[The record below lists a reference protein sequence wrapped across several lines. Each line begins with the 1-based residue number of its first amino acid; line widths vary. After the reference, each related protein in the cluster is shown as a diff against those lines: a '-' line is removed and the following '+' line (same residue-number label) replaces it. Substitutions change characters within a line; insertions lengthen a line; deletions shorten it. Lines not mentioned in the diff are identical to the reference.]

1 MSALSFTDYLGG
13 LHPVACIL
21 FWVLVLLTC
30 SLVTSQ
36 LVIMF
41 YPFFLSL
48 SPRLIQSLCSQRS
61 NFWYIYIRR
70 YYRLHLSFSLFTLF
84 CNYIC
89 IVLNWI
95 VDLNTHQYTHVTT
108 LKSDSQDSEICF
120 VYFQHPEDLI
130 ICLFSKETNHH
141 SVLFNDVSHP
151 NCPARHLYYSCTESI
166 CSHECLS
173 DWSQIAVG
181 K

>member
-36 LVIMF
+36 LVNVLS
-41 YPFFLSL
+41 FLPLPLSSSYSVSL
-48 SPRLIQSLCSQRS
+48 FTSLQSL
-61 NFWYIYIRR
+61 IYIRR

-89 IVLNWI
+89 IVLIWI

-108 LKSDSQDSEICF
+108 LKSDSQDSEISL
-120 VYFQHPEDLI
+120 VYFHHPEDLI
-130 ICLFSKETNHH
+130 PYLFADSVKKPTIILFCLTMFHILTVLLDIFITLALRVFFLT
-141 SVLFNDVSHP
+141 SVCHIV
-151 NCPARHLYYSCTESI
+151 
-166 CSHECLS
+166 
-173 DWSQIAVG
+173 V